1 MTFTVFL
8 VTELNQ
14 ICRLLKAATVH
25 CPGWIIYTRIEMTSG
40 KRWQRRDKDNS
51 DRVKGTLDWEEKLL
65 LVRDSNA
72 MVVIQRLKL
81 MMALTDSEACVC
93 LSTFLQV
100 QLSTLLK
107 FFCYATHKL
116 MTYSRKA
123 FRGKKKKKEIRFIL
137 VWHYLKASLQ
147 LINVIWLVLKT
158 TDSKTIRTQPCDK
171 ARIQRYCCAGQ
182 LMWLCTDHLWS
193 LICFTSPVYD

>member
-40 KRWQRRDKDNS
+40 KRWHRRDKDNS

-81 MMALTDSEACVC
+81 MMALTDSETCVC

-100 QLSTLLK
+100 QLSTPLK

-116 MTYSRKA
+116 IMTYSRKA
-123 FRGKKKKKEIRFIL
+123 FRGKKKKRNTF
-137 VWHYLKASLQ
+137 YSSLT
-147 LINVIWLVLKT
+147 LFESLTSVNK
-158 TDSKTIRTQPCDK
+158 CD
-171 ARIQRYCCAGQ
+171 
-182 LMWLCTDHLWS
+182 LT
-193 LICFTSPVYD
+193 CFEDNRQQNNTNPAVRQG